1 MDITSIII
9 VSLIVSAFLLFAS
22 VLVYGDIATRQAR
35 RAQANKVTQAA
46 QAPSLVYHRETPD
59 YFLGRGSSLK

>member
-1 MDITSIII
+1 

-22 VLVYGDIATRQAR
+22 VLMYGDIATRQAR

-46 QAPSLVYHRETPD
+46 QAPSLIEHREAA
-59 YFLGRGSSLK
+59 

>member
-35 RAQANKVTQAA
+35 RAQASKAEQATFHTA
-46 QAPSLVYHRETPD
+46 SAIVEHRD
-59 YFLGRGSSLK
+59 AA

>member
-22 VLVYGDIATRQAR
+22 VLMYGDIATRQAR
-35 RAQANKVTQAA
+35 RAQANKVMQCGSRLACPVVEHRDAA
-46 QAPSLVYHRETPD
+46 
-59 YFLGRGSSLK
+59 